1 MQKRTSP
8 TPFVDEW
15 ALFVKAVSFLAI
27 LTGLLY
33 LRVMITGGGPL
44 LPGND
49 PLVTGALRAL
59 VTLVAIGGIL
69 ACWRQPVAGA
79 AIAILSGL
87 LLGWQVYET
96 AAHSPLLIASAYASP
111 FILTGALYL
120 VYAWRKRG
128 R

>member
-1 MQKRTSP
+1 MQKQSSP

-69 ACWRQPVAGA
+69 ACWRRPVAGA

-96 AAHSPLLIASAYASP
+96 AAHSPLLLAAAYASP

>member
-1 MQKRTSP
+1 MQHQSSNNN
-8 TPFVDEW
+8 FVDEW

-33 LRVMITGGGPL
+33 LRVMISGGGPL
-44 LPGND
+44 LPGHN
-49 PLVTGALRAL
+49 PLTTGALRAII
-59 VTLVAIGGIL
+59 TIVAIGGIL

-79 AIAILSGL
+79 AVAIVSGL

-96 AAHSPLLIASAYASP
+96 AAHSPLLLAGAYASP

-120 VYAWRKRG
+120 VYAWRKRAQ
-128 R
+128 